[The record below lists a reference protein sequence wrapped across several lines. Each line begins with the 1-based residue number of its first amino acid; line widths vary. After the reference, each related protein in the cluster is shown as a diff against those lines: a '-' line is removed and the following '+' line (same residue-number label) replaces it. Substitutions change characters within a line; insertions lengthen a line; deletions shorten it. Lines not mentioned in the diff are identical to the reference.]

1 MLIDILKDKRF
12 NLVFSFLMGV
22 FIILLLR
29 PICKGAECFS
39 YKAPV
44 VKTITEH
51 AYKIGDTCYKFVPK
65 DTKCPITGV
74 IEPFEWNANA
84 VSK

>member
-12 NLVFSFLMGV
+12 NTIFSFLMGV
-22 FIILLLR
+22 FVILLLR
-29 PICKGAECFS
+29 PICKGEECFS

-44 VKTITEH
+44 VKTIKEH

-65 DTKCPITGV
+65 ETKCPITGV
-74 IEPFEWNANA
+74 IEPFQWAIGA
-84 VSK
+84 SSK